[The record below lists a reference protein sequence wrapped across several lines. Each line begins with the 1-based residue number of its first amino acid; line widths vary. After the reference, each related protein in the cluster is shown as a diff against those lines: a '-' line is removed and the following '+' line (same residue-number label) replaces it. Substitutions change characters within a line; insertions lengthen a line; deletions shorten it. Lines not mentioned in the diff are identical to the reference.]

1 MDSDEYNIF
10 STINTN
16 GVTVAN
22 TFNTW
27 RKSTNGIIQKLTVEA
42 GSPTW
47 DSSGKVSIG
56 GIVANNAATIVD
68 IGVAR
73 TGSGDAIINLG
84 SVAAANNVVI
94 TRASGTNGTFTVANT
109 GTGFLSISQSGSGA
123 ITLSTNA
130 IERVRV
136 GSGGN
141 VGIGTSAPESLLHV
155 NGGNFIVS
163 GTITSAAI
171 SGTNITASGFLNAST
186 LGVGTSNTAFT
197 VSSAGA
203 IAGTSLGLGAGAIT
217 TSGTI
222 GSGAITATSLNSGS
236 GTIITS
242 GQIKSSGIALNSNQV
257 NAGNSSG
264 SLLLSFANY
273 DGSSNAY
280 NTIIYN
286 GAGVAA
292 VTVTGSTKAVTFAG
306 ALSGITTLNASGTIT
321 APTFVGALSGNATT
335 ASTATTVVDSAI
347 TTGKIA
353 AAAVTAA
360 KLSGAQTGDAP
371 IYGVRAWVNF
381 NATNTND
388 TIGATYVRSAASTT
402 VTVTTSGDHNL
413 AIGNV
418 VYLDFTMVTGTAPF
432 DGLYAV
438 AGVTNSTVF
447 TIVSSASTVSTGSVS
462 LPRNGVRAN
471 GNVNCVS
478 PAYVGGEASPPT
490 SNKTI
495 AAGFYIVNFAV
506 GMPSANYAISGGC
519 FSDDSYTVYSGN
531 NVLNGVA
538 LSTSSAFITTLNT
551 SGTAQAHEFNS
562 VMVIR

>member
-1 MDSDEYNIF
+1 MDADEYNIF
-10 STINTN
+10 SNINTN

-56 GIVANNAATIVD
+56 GIVADTAATIVD

-94 TRASGTNGTFTVANT
+94 TRASGANGTFTVANT
-109 GTGFLSISQSGSGA
+109 GTGLLSISQSGAGA

-130 IERVRV
+130 TERVRV
-136 GSGGN
+136 LSGGN
-141 VGIGTSAPESLLHV
+141 VGIGTSAPDSLLHV

-257 NAGNSSG
+257 NAGNASG

-273 DGSSNAY
+273 DGNSNTY
-280 NTIIYN
+280 NTVIHN
-286 GAGVAA
+286 GVGVAA

-353 AAAVTAA
+353 AAAVTAS

-381 NATNTND
+381 NANNTND
-388 TIGATYVRSAASTT
+388 IISGATYVRSGSTT
-402 VTVTTSGDHNL
+402 VTVTTSVDHNL

-418 VYLDFTMVTGTAPF
+418 VYLDFTLSTGTAPF
-432 DGLYAV
+432 DGLYEV
-438 AGVTNSTVF
+438 ASVTSSTVF
-447 TIVSSASTVSTGSVS
+447 TIVSSASTASTGSVS
-462 LPRNGVRAN
+462 LPRHGIRAS

-478 PAYVGGEASPPT
+478 PAYASPVIPPT
-490 SNKTI
+490 VSKVV
-495 AAGFYIVNFAV
+495 ADGFYVVNFAV
-506 GMPSANYAISGGC
+506 GMPSTNYAISGSC
-519 FSDDSYTVYSGN
+519 NSDGTLTTSAGN
-531 NVLNGVA
+531 NALNGLA
-538 LSTSSAFITTLNT
+538 NNNQSAFITTLAF
-551 SGTAQAHEFNS
+551 SGTAEAQEFNS